1 MELKCTLETRQ
12 SKSGKD
18 FQVVVIKITKD
29 TEKLVFLEPAE
40 LELIKLTY
48 NK

>member
-18 FQVVVIKITKD
+18 FQVLVVKLPQGI
-29 TEKLVFLEPAE
+29 EKLIFLDPAE
-40 LELIKLTY
+40 LALIKLSN